1 MDLREFHGRIYGK
14 LGGKLYVLESTWDS
28 FRPIQRVGW
37 NGKEFEINDLEYK
50 KDLFSSF
57 YGFESMEQK
66 QELFKL
72 VQQID
77 LENTKELIEPIEF
90 WRWTEDKSV
99 KWWNDRPVVFHNSCI
114 SRDNHEWK
122 NYVSYLKSKPKT
134 LRRSFK
140 GRLTRR
146 LLPK

>member
-1 MDLREFHGRIYGK
+1 
-14 LGGKLYVLESTWDS
+14 
-28 FRPIQRVGW
+28 
-37 NGKEFEINDLEYK
+37 
-50 KDLFSSF
+50 
-57 YGFESMEQK
+57 MEQK

-77 LENTKELIEPIEF
+77 LEDIRELIEPIEF
-90 WRWTEDKSV
+90 WRWTEDKGV

>member
-14 LGGKLYVLESTWDS
+14 RAGKLYVLEPTWDS
-28 FRPIQRVGW
+28 FRPISKVGW
-37 NGKEFEINDLEYK
+37 NGKEFEINDFEYK

-72 VQQID
+72 IQQID
-77 LENTKELIEPIEF
+77 LENIKELIEPIEF
-90 WRWTEDKSV
+90 WRWTEDKNV
-99 KWWNDRPVVFHNSCI
+99 RWWNDRPVVFHNSCI

-122 NYVSYLKSKPKT
+122 KYISYLKSKPKT

-146 LLPK
+146 IMH

>member
-14 LGGKLYVLESTWDS
+14 RAGKLYVLEPTWDS
-28 FRPIQRVGW
+28 FRPISKVGW
-37 NGKEFEINDLEYK
+37 NGKEFEINDFEYK

-72 VQQID
+72 IQQID
-77 LENTKELIEPIEF
+77 LENIKELIEPIEF
-90 WRWTEDKSV
+90 WRWTEDKNV

-122 NYVSYLKSKPKT
+122 KYISYLKSKPKT

-146 LLPK
+146 IMH

>member
-14 LGGKLYVLESTWDS
+14 LRGKLYVLEPTWDS
-28 FRPIQRVGW
+28 FRPISKVGW
-37 NGKEFEINDLEYK
+37 NGKEFEINDSLYK

-57 YGFESMEQK
+57 YGFESIEQK

-77 LENTKELIEPIEF
+77 LENIKELIEPIEF
-90 WRWTEDKSV
+90 WRWTEDKNI

-114 SRDNHEWK
+114 SHDNYQWK
-122 NYVSYLKSKPKT
+122 KYILYLKSKPKT

-140 GRLTRR
+140 GKLTRR
-146 LLPK
+146 IIH

>member
-14 LGGKLYVLESTWDS
+14 LEGKLYVLEPTWDS
-28 FRPIQRVGW
+28 FRPISKVGW
-37 NGKEFEINDLEYK
+37 NGKEFEINDNEYK

-77 LENTKELIEPIEF
+77 LESIKKLIEPIEF
-90 WRWTEDKSV
+90 WRWTEDKTV

-114 SRDNHEWK
+114 SRDNYEWK
-122 NYVSYLKSKPKT
+122 KYISYLKSKPKT

-146 LLPK
+146 IIH

>member
-14 LGGKLYVLESTWDS
+14 LEGKLYVLEPTWDS
-28 FRPIQRVGW
+28 FRPITKVGW
-37 NGKEFEINDLEYK
+37 NGREFEINDNEYK

-77 LENTKELIEPIEF
+77 LESIKELIEPIEF
-90 WRWTEDKSV
+90 WRWTEDKNV

-122 NYVSYLKSKPKT
+122 KYVSYLKSKPKT

-146 LLPK
+146 IIH

>member
-14 LGGKLYVLESTWDS
+14 RVGKLYVLEPTWDS
-28 FRPIQRVGW
+28 FRPISKVGW
-37 NGKEFEINDLEYK
+37 NGKEFEINDFEYK

-72 VQQID
+72 IQQID
-77 LENTKELIEPIEF
+77 LENIKELIEPIEF
-90 WRWTEDKSV
+90 WRWTEDKNV
-99 KWWNDRPVVFHNSCI
+99 RWWNDRPVVFHNSCI

-122 NYVSYLKSKPKT
+122 KYISYLKSKPKT

-146 LLPK
+146 IMH